1 MPVLPLSGAVILAPM
16 TTAQILH
23 FLNLTPV
30 WLWPLLVW
38 DIARVNRWI
47 AENERAVAVGLY
59 RIATDH
65 RGRLHV
71 EWIAHADAHP
81 PFDLGAPATR
91 IWELRDLDWESRM
104 IEAQDRPAVILVACL
119 GVGSGRDLPAEPIL
133 DPG

>member
-1 MPVLPLSGAVILAPM
+1 M
-16 TTAQILH
+16 TSAQILH

-38 DIARVNRWI
+38 NMARVNRWI
-47 AENERAVAVGLY
+47 AAHERAGTVGLY

-71 EWIAHADAHP
+71 SWVAQADESPA
-81 PFDLGAPATR
+81 FDLSALGNR

-104 IEAQDRPAVILVACL
+104 IEAQDRPGIIALVCL
-119 GVGSGRDLPAEPIL
+119 SIGSGRAVPAEPIL
-133 DPG
+133 EPG

>member
-1 MPVLPLSGAVILAPM
+1 M
-16 TTAQILH
+16 TSAQILH

-38 DIARVNRWI
+38 NIVQVNRWI
-47 AENERAVAVGLY
+47 ATHERAGAVGLY

-71 EWIAHADAHP
+71 SWVAQADEHPAFNLSAH
-81 PFDLGAPATR
+81 GNR

-104 IEAQDRPAVILVACL
+104 IEAQDRPAIFVFAISPI
-119 GVGSGRDLPAEPIL
+119 GSGHPVPAEPIL
-133 DPG
+133 EPG